1 VTRRDDDLNQLVE
14 DELNALS
21 PDGDGTLS
29 PLGSG
34 LAEDG
39 ARAAVWCDVRRPP
52 TERVEDLLRR
62 MTLAEK
68 VGQLRSTWLGST
80 AGGGGG
86 NGDGGGGG
94 DAGDVGMAPLHAELA
109 GEVAD
114 WAELIR
120 DGLGQLTRPFGT
132 VPVTARDGAEALART
147 QREIAAASRFG
158 IPAIA
163 HDECLAG
170 FTAWT
175 AAIFPI
181 PLAWGASFDPQLVQ
195 QMAVQIGTSMRAVG
209 VHQGLAPV
217 LDVTVD
223 PRWGRT
229 EETIGEDPY
238 LVATVGTAYVRG
250 LESTGL
256 ICTLKHF
263 VGYSASRGGRNLAPA
278 AVTGRQIADLLL
290 PPFEMAIRLGGA
302 RSVMHAYTDIDGIP
316 TASDPYLL
324 SDVLRDTWDFTG
336 TVVADYFG
344 ISFLELL
351 HGVAADSAQ
360 AAGLALAAGVDV
372 ELPTVRCFGAPLIG
386 AVERGEVAE
395 ALVDRAARRV
405 LLQKC
410 ELGMLDPSWDPG
422 PATTA
427 AGVGVDL
434 APLPARQ
441 IAGRL
446 AEESII
452 LLANDG
458 ILPLSG
464 PLAGGG
470 RIAVVGPRADDPLA
484 MLGCYSF
491 PSHVGVKYPDLDIG
505 VEIPTFL
512 AALRQELPDLDI
524 GYSPGCGV
532 EDPDPSGIAAAEALA
547 ASSDICIAVVGDR
560 SGLFGRGTSGEGCD
574 AADLNLPGIQG
585 KLLDALLAT
594 GTPVV
599 IVLLTGRP
607 YALGPF
613 PAAAVVQ
620 AFFPGQE
627 GGPAL
632 ARVLSGAA
640 NPSGRLPVSVPRHV
654 GAQPTTYIGS
664 TLARRSTVS
673 SIDPSPLYPFG
684 HGLSYTTFR
693 WEDIERQAAQ
703 VSTDGA
709 IGVALTVRNVGERP
723 GTEIVQLYLHDPVA
737 QVTRPT
743 VVLIGYARVPLEPGE
758 QRRVEFTVHTDLT
771 SFIGRGGQRIVEPG
785 RIELRLGTSSASTIA
800 SLPVDLVGPERVL
813 HGPRQM
819 TADVQI
825 GNGAPDA

>member
-1 VTRRDDDLNQLVE
+1 MTRRDEELDQLEEGQLDVPWPDAEAGAAWRDASRPVE
-14 DELNALS
+14 
-21 PDGDGTLS
+21 
-29 PLGSG
+29 
-34 LAEDG
+34 
-39 ARAAVWCDVRRPP
+39 
-52 TERVEDLLRR
+52 ERVEDLLGR

-68 VGQLRSTWLGST
+68 VGQLRSTWLGSVPSDGSNGNG

-86 NGDGGGGG
+86 
-94 DAGDVGMAPLHAELA
+94 VAPLHEELA
-109 GEVAD
+109 DDPAD

-278 AVTGRQIADLLL
+278 AVTGRQIADLLF

-351 HGVAADSAQ
+351 HGVAADPAQ

-405 LLQKC
+405 LRQKC

-422 PATTA
+422 PAT
-427 AGVGVDL
+427 GEVDL
-434 APLPARQ
+434 APASARQ
-441 IAGRL
+441 IAGQL

-458 ILPLSG
+458 TLPLSG
-464 PLAGGG
+464 PSSGGG

-512 AALRQELPDLDI
+512 TALRKELPDSDI
-524 GYSPGCGV
+524 DYAPGCGV
-532 EDPDPSGIAAAEALA
+532 DDPDPSGLAAAVALA
-547 ASSDICIAVVGDR
+547 ASSDVCIAVVGDR

-585 KLLDALLAT
+585 QLLDALLGT

-613 PAAAVVQ
+613 PAAAAVQ

-664 TLARRSTVS
+664 TLAHRSTVS

-684 HGLSYTTFR
+684 HGLSYTTFG
-693 WEDIERQAAQ
+693 WEGIEAQAAQ
-703 VSTDGA
+703 VPTDGT
-709 IGVALTVRNVGERP
+709 IGVALTVRNTGERA

-743 VVLIGYARVPLEPGE
+743 VVLIGYARVQLEPGQ
-758 QRRVEFTVHTDLT
+758 QRRVEFAVHTDLT
-771 SFIGRGGQRIVEPG
+771 SFIGRGGERIVEPG
-785 RIELRLGTSSASTIA
+785 RIELRLGTSSASTVA
-800 SLPVDLVGPERVL
+800 SLPVDLTGPERAL
-813 HGPRQM
+813 SGPRQM
-819 TADVQI
+819 AADVQI
-825 GNGAPDA
+825 R

>member
-1 VTRRDDDLNQLVE
+1 MTRPEDDLDQLAAWR
-14 DELNALS
+14 DIS
-21 PDGDGTLS
+21 RP
-29 PLGSG
+29 
-34 LAEDG
+34 AE
-39 ARAAVWCDVRRPP
+39 
-52 TERVEDLLRR
+52 ERVEDLLRR

-68 VGQLRSTWLGST
+68 AGQLRSTWPGGASANGAGSNG
-80 AGGGGG
+80 ASGGIG
-86 NGDGGGGG
+86 
-94 DAGDVGMAPLHAELA
+94 VAPLHDELA
-109 GEVAD
+109 SAPAD

-132 VPVTARDGAEALART
+132 MPVTAGEGAEALART
-147 QREIAAASRFG
+147 QREIAAAGRFG

-181 PLAWGASFDPQLVQ
+181 PLAWGASFDPELVR
-195 QMAVQIGTSMRAVG
+195 QMAVQIGMSMRAVG

-278 AVTGRQIADLLL
+278 AVTSRQVADLLL

-302 RSVMHAYTDIDGIP
+302 SSVMPAYTDIDGIP
-316 TASDPYLL
+316 TAADPYLL
-324 SDVLRDTWDFTG
+324 SDVLRDAWDFTG

-351 HGVAADSAQ
+351 HGVAAGPGQ

-372 ELPTVRCFGAPLIG
+372 ELPAARCFGAPLID

-405 LLQKC
+405 LRQKC

-422 PATTA
+422 PATA
-427 AGVGVDL
+427 DGVDL
-434 APLPARQ
+434 APPSARR
-441 IAGRL
+441 IAARL

-458 ILPLSG
+458 ILPLSR
-464 PLAGGG
+464 GG
-470 RIAVVGPRADDPLA
+470 RIAVTGPRADDPLA

-491 PSHVGVKYPDLDIG
+491 PSHVGVRYPDLDIG

-512 AALRQELPDLDI
+512 TALRRELPDREI

-532 EDPDPSGIAAAEALA
+532 DDPDPSGIEAAAALA
-547 ASSDICIAVVGDR
+547 AESDVCIAVMGDR
-560 SGLFGRGTSGEGCD
+560 SGLF
-574 AADLNLPGIQG
+574 
-585 KLLDALLAT
+585 
-594 GTPVV
+594 
-599 IVLLTGRP
+599 
-607 YALGPF
+607 
-613 PAAAVVQ
+613 
-620 AFFPGQE
+620 
-627 GGPAL
+627 
-632 ARVLSGAA
+632 
-640 NPSGRLPVSVPRHV
+640 
-654 GAQPTTYIGS
+654 
-664 TLARRSTVS
+664 
-673 SIDPSPLYPFG
+673 
-684 HGLSYTTFR
+684 
-693 WEDIERQAAQ
+693 
-703 VSTDGA
+703 
-709 IGVALTVRNVGERP
+709 
-723 GTEIVQLYLHDPVA
+723 
-737 QVTRPT
+737 
-743 VVLIGYARVPLEPGE
+743 
-758 QRRVEFTVHTDLT
+758 
-771 SFIGRGGQRIVEPG
+771 
-785 RIELRLGTSSASTIA
+785 
-800 SLPVDLVGPERVL
+800 
-813 HGPRQM
+813 
-819 TADVQI
+819 
-825 GNGAPDA
+825 

>member
-1 VTRRDDDLNQLVE
+1 M
-14 DELNALS
+14 
-21 PDGDGTLS
+21 
-29 PLGSG
+29 PL
-34 LAEDG
+34 
-39 ARAAVWCDVRRPP
+39 
-52 TERVEDLLRR
+52 
-62 MTLAEK
+62 
-68 VGQLRSTWLGST
+68 
-80 AGGGGG
+80 
-86 NGDGGGGG
+86 
-94 DAGDVGMAPLHAELA
+94 
-109 GEVAD
+109 
-114 WAELIR
+114 
-120 DGLGQLTRPFGT
+120 
-132 VPVTARDGAEALART
+132 TARDGAEALART

-278 AVTGRQIADLLL
+278 AVTARQIADLLL
-290 PPFEMAIRLGGA
+290 PPFEMAIRLVGA

-351 HGVAADSAQ
+351 HGVAADPAQ

-405 LLQKC
+405 LRQKC

-422 PATTA
+422 PAT
-427 AGVGVDL
+427 GEVDL
-434 APLPARQ
+434 APAPARQ
-441 IAGRL
+441 IAGQL

-458 ILPLSG
+458 TLPLSG
-464 PLAGGG
+464 PLSGGG

-491 PSHVGVKYPDLDIG
+491 PSHIGVKYPDLDIG

-512 AALRQELPDLDI
+512 TALRKEMPDSDI
-524 GYSPGCGV
+524 DYAPGCGV
-532 EDPDPSGIAAAEALA
+532 EDPDPSGLAAAVALA
-547 ASSDICIAVVGDR
+547 ASSDICIAVVGDP
-560 SGLFGRGTSGEGCD
+560 L
-574 AADLNLPGIQG
+574 
-585 KLLDALLAT
+585 
-594 GTPVV
+594 
-599 IVLLTGRP
+599 
-607 YALGPF
+607 
-613 PAAAVVQ
+613 
-620 AFFPGQE
+620 FFPFFFSY
-627 GGPAL
+627 PFLHL
-632 ARVLSGAA
+632 APLPLPTPCDLQRSSLQSAPRAA
-640 NPSGRLPVSVPRHV
+640 PSASIPPVAISSPPPTLPTHPR
-654 GAQPTTYIGS
+654 
-664 TLARRSTVS
+664 
-673 SIDPSPLYPFG
+673 PLYPFG
-684 HGLSYTTFR
+684 HGLSYTTFG
-693 WEDIERQAAQ
+693 WEDIEAQAAQ
-703 VSTDGA
+703 VPTDGT
-709 IGVALTVRNVGERP
+709 IGVALTVRNTGERA

-743 VVLIGYARVPLEPGE
+743 VVLIGYARVPLEPG
-758 QRRVEFTVHTDLT
+758 QQCRVEFAVHTDLT
-771 SFIGRGGQRIVEPG
+771 SFIGRGGERIVEPG
-785 RIELRLGTSSASTIA
+785 RIELRLGTSSASTVA
-800 SLPVDLVGPERVL
+800 SLPVDLTGPERAL
-813 HGPRQM
+813 SGPRQM
-819 TADVQI
+819 TAEVRI
-825 GNGAPDA
+825 S

>member
-1 VTRRDDDLNQLVE
+1 
-14 DELNALS
+14 
-21 PDGDGTLS
+21 
-29 PLGSG
+29 
-34 LAEDG
+34 
-39 ARAAVWCDVRRPP
+39 
-52 TERVEDLLRR
+52 
-62 MTLAEK
+62 
-68 VGQLRSTWLGST
+68 
-80 AGGGGG
+80 
-86 NGDGGGGG
+86 
-94 DAGDVGMAPLHAELA
+94 
-109 GEVAD
+109 
-114 WAELIR
+114 
-120 DGLGQLTRPFGT
+120 
-132 VPVTARDGAEALART
+132 
-147 QREIAAASRFG
+147 
-158 IPAIA
+158 
-163 HDECLAG
+163 
-170 FTAWT
+170 
-175 AAIFPI
+175 
-181 PLAWGASFDPQLVQ
+181 
-195 QMAVQIGTSMRAVG
+195 MAVQIGTSMRAVG

-278 AVTGRQIADLLL
+278 AITGRQIADLLL

-351 HGVAADSAQ
+351 HGVAADPAQ
-360 AAGLALAAGVDV
+360 AAALALAAGVDV

-422 PATTA
+422 PAA
-427 AGVGVDL
+427 ADGVDL
-434 APLPARQ
+434 DPPSARQ
-441 IAGRL
+441 IAGQL

-464 PLAGGG
+464 PLADGG

-512 AALRQELPDLDI
+512 AALRQELPDSDI
-524 GYSPGCGV
+524 GYAPGCGV
-532 EDPDPSGIAAAEALA
+532 EDPDPSGLAAAVALA
-547 ASSDICIAVVGDR
+547 AGSDICIAVVGDR

-585 KLLDALLAT
+585 QLLDALLAT

-613 PAAAVVQ
+613 PAAAAVVQ

-693 WEDIERQAAQ
+693 WEDIEGHAAQ
-703 VSTDGA
+703 VPTDGT
-709 IGVALTVRNVGERP
+709 IGVGLTVRNVGERP

-743 VVLIGYARVPLEPGE
+743 VVLIGYARVPLEPGQ
-758 QRRVEFTVHTDLT
+758 QRRVEFTIHTDLT
-771 SFIGRGGQRIVEPG
+771 SFIGRAGQRIVEPG
-785 RIELRLGTSSASTIA
+785 RIELRLGTSSASTVA
-800 SLPVDLVGPERVL
+800 SLPVDLVGPERTIG
-813 HGPRQM
+813 GPRQM

-825 GNGAPDA
+825 S

>member
-1 VTRRDDDLNQLVE
+1 MRSWR
-14 DELNALS
+14 
-21 PDGDGTLS
+21 
-29 PLGSG
+29 
-34 LAEDG
+34 
-39 ARAAVWCDVRRPP
+39 AR
-52 TERVEDLLRR
+52 
-62 MTLAEK
+62 
-68 VGQLRSTWLGST
+68 S
-80 AGGGGG
+80 
-86 NGDGGGGG
+86 
-94 DAGDVGMAPLHAELA
+94 
-109 GEVAD
+109 AD

-351 HGVAADSAQ
+351 HGVAADPAQ

-422 PATTA
+422 PAA
-427 AGVGVDL
+427 ADGVDL
-434 APLPARQ
+434 APPPARQ
-441 IAGRL
+441 IAARL

-464 PLAGGG
+464 PLRRGPDRRRRPARRRPAGHAGLLLLPEPRRG
-470 RIAVVGPRADDPLA
+470 EVPGPGHRRGD
-484 MLGCYSF
+484 
-491 PSHVGVKYPDLDIG
+491 PDL
-505 VEIPTFL
+505 P
-512 AALRQELPDLDI
+512 
-524 GYSPGCGV
+524 
-532 EDPDPSGIAAAEALA
+532 
-547 ASSDICIAVVGDR
+547 
-560 SGLFGRGTSGEGCD
+560 
-574 AADLNLPGIQG
+574 
-585 KLLDALLAT
+585 
-594 GTPVV
+594 
-599 IVLLTGRP
+599 GRP
-607 YALGPF
+607 APGTAGQRHRLFTGLRSRRPRPVRHRRRPRRWP
-613 PAAAVVQ
+613 PAATSASRWWATV
-620 AFFPGQE
+620 
-627 GGPAL
+627 
-632 ARVLSGAA
+632 R
-640 NPSGRLPVSVPRHV
+640 PVRPRH
-654 GAQPTTYIGS
+654 IG
-664 TLARRSTVS
+664 
-673 SIDPSPLYPFG
+673 
-684 HGLSYTTFR
+684 
-693 WEDIERQAAQ
+693 
-703 VSTDGA
+703 
-709 IGVALTVRNVGERP
+709 
-723 GTEIVQLYLHDPVA
+723 
-737 QVTRPT
+737 
-743 VVLIGYARVPLEPGE
+743 
-758 QRRVEFTVHTDLT
+758 
-771 SFIGRGGQRIVEPG
+771 
-785 RIELRLGTSSASTIA
+785 
-800 SLPVDLVGPERVL
+800 
-813 HGPRQM
+813 
-819 TADVQI
+819 
-825 GNGAPDA
+825 